1 MLLNYNEAHKRKY
14 GVERWGGDKNKNQLP
29 FNTQKMK
36 ILILMKKTQ
45 DFGTGE
51 GGWRGVEHPM
61 QEISELVNESP

>member
-14 GVERWGGDKNKNQLP
+14 GVGRWGDKNKNRLP

-51 GGWRGVEHPM
+51 GG
-61 QEISELVNESP
+61 